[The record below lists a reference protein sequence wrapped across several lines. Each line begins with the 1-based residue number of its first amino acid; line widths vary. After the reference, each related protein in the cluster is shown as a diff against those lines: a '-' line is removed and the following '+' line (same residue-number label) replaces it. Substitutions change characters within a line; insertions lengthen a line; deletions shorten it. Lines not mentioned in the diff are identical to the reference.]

1 MVFILHP
8 KHFQN
13 SKLLFKKNNIM
24 YKLQSEMSNDSEEI
38 QPDPIMTRIQQD
50 TRVEDITNKESMTG
64 SGFKVIGENL
74 NHSKKSQND
83 KLRKFV
89 SLKIK

>member
-8 KHFQN
+8 KQHQH
-13 SKLLFKKNNIM
+13 SKSLKRNNIM
-24 YKLQSEMSNDSEEI
+24 YKLQSEMPKEAQQPE
-38 QPDPIMTRIQQD
+38 PDPIMTRIQKD
-50 TRVEDITNKESMTG
+50 TKIEDLSGEESKMTG
-64 SGFKVIGENL
+64 SGFKVVGGNVK
-74 NHSKKSQND
+74 NSKNPQND

>member
-8 KHFQN
+8 KQHQH
-13 SKLLFKKNNIM
+13 SKSLKRNNIM
-24 YKLQSEMSNDSEEI
+24 YKLQSEKPQQPE
-38 QPDPIMTRIQQD
+38 PDPIMTRIQKD
-50 TRVEDITNKESMTG
+50 TKIEDLSSEENKMTG
-64 SGFKVIGENL
+64 SGFKVVGGNVK
-74 NHSKKSQND
+74 NSKNPQND

>member
-8 KHFQN
+8 KQHQH
-13 SKLLFKKNNIM
+13 SKSLKRNNIM
-24 YKLQSEMSNDSEEI
+24 YKLQSEMPQEAQQPE
-38 QPDPIMTRIQQD
+38 PDPIMTRIQKD
-50 TRVEDITNKESMTG
+50 TKIEDLSGEESKMTG
-64 SGFKVIGENL
+64 SGFKVVGGNVK
-74 NHSKKSQND
+74 NSKNE

>member
-8 KHFQN
+8 KQHQL
-13 SKLLFKKNNIM
+13 SKSLKRNNIM
-24 YKLQSEMSNDSEEI
+24 YKLQSEEAQQPE
-38 QPDPIMTRIQQD
+38 PDPIMTRIQQD
-50 TRVEDITNKESMTG
+50 TKIEDLSSGGESKMTG
-64 SGFKVIGENL
+64 SGFKVVGGNVR
-74 NHSKKSQND
+74 NSKNPQNE